1 MFRLPPRGCGVV
13 HQVYSHIRSYLARSS
28 DVRTHMPEDAC
39 NVDLGMPRSCTPLFG
54 QAVRMKL
61 LRVGGSCCS
70 SLYQL
75 LGIP

>member
-1 MFRLPPRGCGVV
+1 M
-13 HQVYSHIRSYLARSS
+13 

-61 LRVGGSCCS
+61 LRVGGSSCS
-70 SLYQL
+70 GLYQL